1 MEGLMK
7 IEREKLEQ
15 IRKEGPRKKNQPPI
29 VVELPAAHLA
39 EYQEITK
46 KIVFHTLEDKFYQR

>member
-1 MEGLMK
+1 MK